1 MVSRRLRLVESEVA
15 MRHPSDRDEFEK
27 TLPLSSRSLP
37 VARLTMP
44 AGSPE
49 AFSAPAPSQ
58 PVPIARRAE
67 ASQGAGLLFFPSGP
81 TTPQAAE
88 HVEICLVEDAV
99 SVTEK
104 PKAWRA
110 IEIWTKR
117 RVYGLDAS
125 FTCIEVLSRETG
137 QPEPK
142 HTMLGARLSGGRRRN
157 DGTQRFAF
165 PLPLPGMEA
174 AFSRGKKHGFTSP
187 VERVVLRI
195 RMLTT
200 SGNSLEEAMAA
211 SEAAS
216 R

>member
-1 MVSRRLRLVESEVA
+1 
-15 MRHPSDRDEFEK
+15 MRQPGDRDEFEK
-27 TLPLSSRSLP
+27 TLPLSSRSSRSTPSSGSSQSLP
-37 VARLTMP
+37 NARVTMP

-49 AFSAPAPSQ
+49 PPPNHAPSQ
-58 PVPIARRAE
+58 PALVARHGE
-67 ASQGAGLLFFPSGP
+67 ASHGLGFTVIPSSP
-81 TTPQAAE
+81 TTSETAQ
-88 HVEICLVEDAV
+88 HVEVCLVEDAV
-99 SVTEK
+99 SLTEK
-104 PKAWRA
+104 PRPWRA

-142 HTMLGARLSGGRRRN
+142 HTMLGARLSGGRRRSE
-157 DGTQRFAF
+157 GKQRFAF
-165 PLPLPGMEA
+165 PLPVPGMEA

-200 SGNSLEEAMAA
+200 SGAALEEAMPP
-211 SEAAS
+211 SES
-216 R
+216 GRR